1 MMGRA
6 TESRVMCIRCSNAT
20 RVRHVEASQHLVLF
34 AGSTSVCH
42 VATTRVADKAGG
54 VNSQ

>member
-20 RVRHVEASQHLVLF
+20 RVRHVEASQYLVLF